1 MENKKLT
8 KALESLS
15 KRQEYTVFQANDLA
29 KAFGNLTT
37 KQHKLF
43 DFTTS
48 YITKE
53 SKYTDEYITSFPE
66 LLKHFGLTK
75 SGASYAYIAKSFDEL
90 RDKTQLLI
98 HQEDDLIRTGT
109 FDYIVYNKKT
119 ETIRFNFSKYA
130 LPYLVELKDNFYSL
144 PLATLAVLKS
154 KYSLILIKLWQAN
167 KFGNNPSTQ
176 IKGSLEE
183 WQQWFFGDDK
193 KDMSAGIFKRDIIT
207 RAAEELETKLHVE
220 IELLTRKNGRK
231 VTGYD
236 MTIREP
242 QHFSPIVQ
250 EDIPFDFGEE
260 YQ

>member
-1 MENKKLT
+1 MDNKKLT
-8 KALESLS
+8 KALDSLS
-15 KRQEYTVFQANDLA
+15 KRQEYIVFQANDLA

-53 SKYTDEYITSFPE
+53 SKYTDEYVTSFPE

-75 SGASYAYIAKSFDEL
+75 SGASYAYIAKAFDEL

-98 HQEDDLIRTGT
+98 NQEDDLIRTGV
-109 FDYIVYNKKT
+109 FDYIIYNKKN

-130 LPYLVELKDNFYSL
+130 LPYLVELKGNFYSI
-144 PLATLAVLKS
+144 PLATLSVLKS

-167 KFGNNPSTQ
+167 KFGNNNYTQ

-183 WQQWFFGDDK
+183 WKEWFFGDDK

-207 RAAEELETKLHVE
+207 RAAEELEVKLKIE
-220 IELLTRKNGRK
+220 IELLTCKNGRK
-231 VTGYD
+231 VTGYE

-242 QHFSPIVQ
+242 SHLSYGFAKNNNLLPK
-250 EDIPFDFGEE
+250 EKER
-260 YQ
+260 

>member
-1 MENKKLT
+1 MNNKKIS
-8 KALESLS
+8 KAFEAIS

-48 YITKE
+48 YITKD
-53 SKYTDEYITSFPE
+53 SKYTDEYTTSFPE

-98 HQEDDLIRTGT
+98 HQDDTLIRTGT
-109 FDYIVYNKKT
+109 FDYIVYDKKE
-119 ETIRFNFSKYA
+119 ETIRFNFSKYV
-130 LPYLVELKDNFYSL
+130 LPYLVELKDNYYAINLS
-144 PLATLAVLKS
+144 TLTLLKS
-154 KYSLILIKLWQAN
+154 KYSLILVKLWQAN

-183 WQQWFFGDDK
+183 WKTWFFGSAEK
-193 KDMSAGIFKRDIIT
+193 KISAGEFKAKIIT
-207 RAAEELETKLHVE
+207 RAAEELEKKLHVE

-231 VTGYD
+231 VTGYE
-236 MTIREP
+236 MTIRET
-242 QHFSPIVQ
+242 SRSGPILQ

-260 YQ
+260 